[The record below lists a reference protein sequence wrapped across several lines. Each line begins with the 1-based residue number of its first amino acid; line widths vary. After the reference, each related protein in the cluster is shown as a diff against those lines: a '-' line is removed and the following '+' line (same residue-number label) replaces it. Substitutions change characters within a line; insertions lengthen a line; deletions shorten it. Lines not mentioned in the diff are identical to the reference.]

1 MATAEALDPSSPTVA
16 AVGRRRRRSEDLWWG
31 LVGAVVGGLVM
42 WVAHEGYIDDAYITL
57 SYVQNLASDL
67 HWGIIP
73 TETANTATSPLNVL
87 LLTLTTWLAALVT
100 GELRPTVGLNVLT
113 VVLSAAMAVWAART
127 ARGLGISS
135 MWSLPVLALVFA
147 NPFVNSSL
155 GLEVVLTAA
164 LLTGLTSEAVR
175 GRRVVFGVLAGLL
188 VLTRLDL
195 GVVVAA
201 VYLLSPVLRRR
212 PWVSPLVGLAVALPW
227 FVFSWWTLGSAIP
240 TTFVIKTLQRSFGEF
255 TFANGWWMSWTNG
268 YETLVMSLAIVPA
281 LLGVVVTVAVL
292 VVGARR
298 RLPTH
303 LWPLAGL
310 GIGGLAHFGAY
321 CLLQVPPYHWYYVPT
336 TVALGLVALLGS
348 GVLLRQVLGERRSR
362 LPGTAV
368 PVGTAAL
375 LTGLALLAVSVA
387 GRDLP
392 WDRPIIYG
400 NWALPPDYLEIGADV
415 SELVGDATVASTPEI
430 GAVAYAC
437 NCSMVD
443 PFADPGRTLPLID
456 ERLAQAGPVTR
467 FILEA
472 NFARLD
478 RDQRPR
484 PLDYRLVWT
493 PGVAEVP
500 PGLPSW
506 RTSAPNYGPGTVWLE
521 PVT

>member
-1 MATAEALDPSSPTVA
+1 LATSIALDPTSPAVA
-16 AVGRRRRRSEDLWWG
+16 GGRRGPKQEDLWWG

-42 WVAHEGYIDDAYITL
+42 WVAHAGLIDDAYITL

-67 HWGIIP
+67 HWGLIP
-73 TETANTATSPLNVL
+73 TETANTATSPLNIM
-87 LLTLTTWLAALVT
+87 LLTLATWLAALVT
-100 GELRPTVGLNVLT
+100 GELRPTVGLGVLT
-113 VVLSAAMAVWAART
+113 VVLTAAMAVWAVRI

-147 NPFVNSSL
+147 NPFVNSAV

-164 LLTGLTSEAVR
+164 LLTGLTAEAVR

-201 VYLLSPVLRRR
+201 VYLLTPALRRR

-240 TTFVIKTLQRSFGEF
+240 TSFVIKTLQRSFGDATF
-255 TFANGWWMSWTNG
+255 TNGWWLSWTNG
-268 YETLVMSLAIVPA
+268 DETLVISLAVVPA
-281 LLGVVVTVAVL
+281 LLGVVVTAAVL
-292 VVGARR
+292 TVGVRR
-298 RLPTH
+298 RLPAH
-303 LWPLAGL
+303 LWPLVGL

-321 CLLQVPPYHWYYVPT
+321 CLLQVPPYHWYYVPS
-336 TVALGLVALLGS
+336 TVALGLVAVLGS
-348 GVLLRQVLGERRSR
+348 GGLLRQAQGDRRSR
-362 LPGTAV
+362 LPGTVV
-368 PVGTAAL
+368 PVGTAVL
-375 LTGLALLAVSVA
+375 LTCLALLSISVA

-392 WDRPIIYG
+392 WTRPVIYG

-437 NCSMVD
+437 KCSMVD
-443 PFADPGRTLPLID
+443 PFSDPGRTLPLIE

-472 NFARLD
+472 NFAHLD

-493 PGVAEVP
+493 PGMAEVP
-500 PGLPSW
+500 PGLPFW

-521 PVT
+521 PVS